1 MATKTTLQSVL
12 GRHTEVLADFRKRFA
27 EVQRERGIP
36 TDTIV
41 RQKTRLL
48 EAIEVQIDD
57 TQRSR
62 EAAVR
67 GYDERIA
74 TLERRAESLKKEIEA
89 DRDALDP
96 RGGPKP
102 RPGIPGLGRA
112 TGGGAAKKSAQS
124 KAQSQTQ
131 SKAKPAASEKA
142 PSVTAIKGVG
152 KAYADKLGDAGVQT
166 PADLAKMKPAA
177 LGEALGI
184 SEDRAKKLVAAAK
197 KMK

>member
-1 MATKTTLQSVL
+1 MATKTSLQSVL

-124 KAQSQTQ
+124 QTQ
-131 SKAKPAASEKA
+131 SKTKPAASEKA

-152 KAYADKLGDAGVQT
+152 KAYADKLGDAGVRT